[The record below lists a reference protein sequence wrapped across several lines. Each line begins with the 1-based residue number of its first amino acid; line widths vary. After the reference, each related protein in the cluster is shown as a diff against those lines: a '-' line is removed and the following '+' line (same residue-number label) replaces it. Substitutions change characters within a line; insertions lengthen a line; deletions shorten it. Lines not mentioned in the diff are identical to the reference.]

1 MPLLEP
7 TNHGGSDTHLV
18 HANSAKHAARLQP
31 VTSMNALKVDHRF
44 AIPFD
49 SMPGINGLWVREPD
63 GSFMYKPWSY
73 EEAAKNGYAPE
84 NIFVVGRG
92 GYYLTMEEA
101 RMALPLDTELSD
113 PSFVHGVHYVDDY
126 NDEFQD
132 FFVCAADG
140 IEPEPFLEA
149 HAQEPIQ

>member
-7 TNHGGSDTHLV
+7 TNHGGSNTHLF

-63 GSFMYKPWSY
+63 GSFTYKPWSY
-73 EEAAKNGYAPE
+73 DEAAKNGYAPE
-84 NIFVVGRG
+84 DIFVVGRG
-92 GYYLTMEEA
+92 GYYLTLEEA
-101 RMALPLDTELSD
+101 RQAIPDG
-113 PSFVHGVHYVDDY
+113 VHGVSYQDMY
-126 NDEFQD
+126 EDEFQGV
-132 FFVCAADG
+132 FVSD
-140 IEPEPFLEA
+140 PVNDPKVQPFVETHVA
-149 HAQEPIQ
+149 EPIR

>member
-7 TNHGGSDTHLV
+7 TNHGGSNTHLF
-18 HANSAKHAARLQP
+18 HANTAKHAARLQP
-31 VTSMNALKVDHRF
+31 VTSMNALKVNHRF

-49 SMPGINGLWVREPD
+49 SMPGVNGLWVREPD
-63 GSFMYKPWSY
+63 GSFTYKPWSY
-73 EEAAKNGYAPE
+73 DEAAKNGYAPE
-84 NIFVVGRG
+84 DIFVVGRG

-101 RMALPLDTELSD
+101 RMALPLDTDLSD